1 MGTIKEYDCQRG
13 CETEV
18 FENGDTTCTYNRRC
32 CKLSVFNWLEGISQ
46 DDLKDFFEV
55 RFKNTRKLIFRN
67 ASEQNLKIGDI
78 VVVEAQNGY
87 DVGIITLAGP
97 IIANQLKR
105 DRIDPTTYEF
115 RKIYRKARPADIQK
129 WQEAIAREHRTM
141 IRSRQMA
148 AALQLNMKIGDVEFQ
163 GDGTKAIF
171 YYIADERVDFRQLI
185 KDFAEEFRIRI
196 EMKQI
201 GARQEA
207 GLIGGLGVCGQALCC
222 SRYMNNFQSI
232 TTQAARCQDLSLNPQ
247 KLAGQCGKLKCCIN
261 YEASVYVDAQQ
272 KIPKVTEPLQFED
285 GEAFLMKTDI
295 LKGMMWFSYDPKSMA
310 NLIPLECGT
319 VREIIAM
326 NRKGIKAQSHMKDHF
341 AEKSPEFMSA
351 AGEESIS
358 RFDNDKKKKKNRNK
372 NKGTEGPKEKQHS
385 KEDKGP
391 REERG
396 PKEEKSPREDRHPK
410 EGKGNREGRGPK
422 EPREEKVPREPR
434 EDKAPREPKEDKTP
448 REPREE
454 RAPREPRGE
463 KQHKEE
469 KAPAANG
476 EGKENNGG
484 GRNNRRNDRNRRGH
498 GPREGRENRE
508 QQGNKAQ
515 GGQPEQNRQ
524 PEPKKQESGNEA

>member
-18 FENGDTTCTYNRRC
+18 NEAGDITCTYNRRC
-32 CKLSVFNWLEGISQ
+32 CKLGVFNWLEGISQ
-46 DDLKDFFEV
+46 ENLKDLFEV

-67 ASEQNLKIGDI
+67 ASEQTLKIGDI

-87 DVGIITLAGP
+87 DVGIVTLAGP

-105 DRIDPTTYEF
+105 DRIDPTSYEF

-129 WQEAIAREHRTM
+129 WQDAIAREHKTM

-148 AALQLNMKIGDVEFQ
+148 AALQLSMKIGDVEFQ

-261 YEASVYVDAQQ
+261 YEASVYVEAHA
-272 KIPKVTEPLQFED
+272 KMPKVTEPLQFED

-295 LKGMMWFSYDPKSMA
+295 LKGLMWFSYDPKSMSNMVA
-310 NLIPLECGT
+310 LGNSE
-319 VREIIAM
+319 VREIIAL
-326 NRKGIKAQSHMKDHF
+326 NRKGIKAPSCMQNNYAD
-341 AEKSPEFMSA
+341 KSPEFMSA

-358 RFDNDKKKKKNRNK
+358 RFDNDKKKKKNRK
-372 NKGTEGPKEKQHS
+372 NKGGEHSAAKQEEQKSHNQLKETQES
-385 KEDKGP
+385 KEPKG
-391 REERG
+391 E
-396 PKEEKSPREDRHPK
+396 KEPK
-410 EGKGNREGRGPK
+410 EGKENHNGTEKQGERHKRGDRNRKGHNGR
-422 EPREEKVPREPR
+422 EAREPR
-434 EDKAPREPKEDKTP
+434 EKRE
-448 REPREE
+448 
-454 RAPREPRGE
+454 
-463 KQHKEE
+463 
-469 KAPAANG
+469 N
-476 EGKENNGG
+476 KEN
-484 GRNNRRNDRNRRGH
+484 R
-498 GPREGRENRE
+498 GPRENRPRRE
-508 QQGNKAQ
+508 K
-515 GGQPEQNRQ
+515 PV
-524 PEPKKQESGNEA
+524 KKEESTGNEA

>member
-1 MGTIKEYDCQRG
+1 MKTIKEYDCQRG
-13 CETEV
+13 CEVEV
-18 FENGDTTCTYNRRC
+18 YETGDTTCTYNRSC
-32 CKLSVFNWLEGISQ
+32 CKLSVFNWLDGISQ
-46 DDLKDFFEV
+46 DDLKDLFEV

-171 YYIADERVDFRQLI
+171 YYIADDRVDFRQLI

-272 KIPKVTEPLQFED
+272 KIPKVAEPLQFED

-295 LKGMMWFSYDPKSMA
+295 LKGMMWFSYDPKSMS
-310 NLIPLECGT
+310 NLIQLECGT
-319 VREIIAM
+319 VREIISL
-326 NRKGIKAQSHMKDHF
+326 NRKGIKAKSCMKDNC

-351 AGEESIS
+351 VGEESIS

-372 NKGTEGPKEKQHS
+372 NKGVEAQKEKQYA
-385 KEDKGP
+385 
-391 REERG
+391 
-396 PKEEKSPREDRHPK
+396 KEEKT
-410 EGKGNREGRGPK
+410 
-422 EPREEKVPREPR
+422 PREEKIS
-434 EDKAPREPKEDKTP
+434 
-448 REPREE
+448 REE
-454 RAPREPRGE
+454 KG
-463 KQHKEE
+463 KKHHKEE
-469 KAPAANG
+469 KAPAVNG

-498 GPREGRENRE
+498 GPKEGRENRE
-508 QQGNKAQ
+508 HQGN
-515 GGQPEQNRQ
+515 GENRSRQPEQR
-524 PEPKKQESGNEA
+524 KQESGNEA

>member
-13 CETEV
+13 CEIEV
-18 FENGDTTCTYNRRC
+18 HETGDTTCTYNRRC
-32 CKLSVFNWLEGISQ
+32 CKLSVFNWLDGISQ
-46 DDLKDFFEV
+46 DELKEFFEV

-129 WQEAIAREHRTM
+129 WQEAIAREHKTM

-272 KIPKVTEPLQFED
+272 KIPKVSEPLQFED

-326 NRKGIKAQSHMKDHF
+326 NRKGIKAQSCMKDNF
-341 AEKSPEFMSA
+341 ADKSPEFMSA

-358 RFDNDKKKKKNRNK
+358 RFDNDKKKKKNRNR
-372 NKGTEGPKEKQHS
+372 NKGAEGQKEKQHS
-385 KEDKGP
+385 KDDKGP
-391 REERG
+391 REEKAPREERAQ
-396 PKEEKSPREDRHPK
+396 KEDKANREDRNHK

-422 EPREEKVPREPR
+422 EPREERTPKEGKGPRDNR
-434 EDKAPREPKEDKTP
+434 EDKGQREPGG
-448 REPREE
+448 E
-454 RAPREPRGE
+454 R
-463 KQHKEE
+463 QHRDE

-498 GPREGRENRE
+498 GPKEGRENRE
-508 QQGNKAQ
+508 LQGNREAQ
-515 GGQPEQNRQ
+515 GGQPEQR
-524 PEPKKQESGNEA
+524 KKGNGNEA

>member
-13 CETEV
+13 CEKEIKETGEIK
-18 FENGDTTCTYNRRC
+18 CTYKRGC
-32 CKLSVFNWLEGISQ
+32 CKLGVFNWLEGISQ
-46 DDLKDFFEV
+46 EEMKDLFEV

-67 ASEQNLKIGDI
+67 TSEQNLKIGDI

-87 DVGIITLAGP
+87 DVGIITLAGA

-148 AALQLNMKIGDVEFQ
+148 ADLQLNMKIGDVEFQ

-261 YEASVYVDAQQ
+261 YEASVYVDAQS
-272 KIPKVTEPLQFED
+272 KLPKVSEPLHFED
-285 GEAFLMKTDI
+285 GDAFLMKTDI

-310 NLIPLECGT
+310 NMIQLSAEE
-319 VREIIAM
+319 VKEVIAM
-326 NRKGIKAQSHMKDHF
+326 NRKGEKAPTCMQNNL
-341 AEKSPEFMSA
+341 AEKQSEFMSA
-351 AGEESIS
+351 VGEESIS
-358 RFDNDKKKKKNRNK
+358 RFDSDKKKKKNRSSDR
-372 NKGTEGPKEKQHS
+372 ERRKEK
-385 KEDKGP
+385 G
-391 REERG
+391 ERN
-396 PKEEKSPREDRHPK
+396 ERQ
-410 EGKGNREGRGPK
+410 
-422 EPREEKVPREPR
+422 
-434 EDKAPREPKEDKTP
+434 
-448 REPREE
+448 E
-454 RAPREPRGE
+454 RARNNERAE
-463 KQHKEE
+463 KAERSEKAEHNGRQQHKEE
-469 KAPAANG
+469 SQAPAAQQTQEGGNDRPERKERG
-476 EGKENNGG
+476 ERG
-484 GRNNRRNDRNRRGH
+484 DRNRRHHHGH
-498 GPREGRENRE
+498 RNNRDRRE
-508 QQGNKAQ
+508 
-515 GGQPEQNRQ
+515 
-524 PEPKKQESGNEA
+524 KKQEGGNEA